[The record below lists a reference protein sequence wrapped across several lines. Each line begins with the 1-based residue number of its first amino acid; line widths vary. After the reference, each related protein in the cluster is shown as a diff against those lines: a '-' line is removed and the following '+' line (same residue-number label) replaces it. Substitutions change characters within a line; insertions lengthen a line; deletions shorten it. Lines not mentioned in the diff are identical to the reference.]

1 MGLTNSTVA
10 ANLATQGNERK
21 NTQNGNGVVYSVILD
36 ENHPRIKNSDA
47 QKTTELIGAIEFR
60 YTGVT
65 PDSDKDLP
73 IAYPSEKYF
82 KSLPVRNETVE
93 ILQTGTGI
101 PLYKRISEEVT
112 PNISADPEYIK
123 KKYKPAENAN
133 PSGKTESYREIENTS
148 QPKNNQQNSSKYDG
162 FGDYFQTQAGIHKLK
177 LYEGDS
183 LFESRFGQ
191 SIRFSAYNNDK
202 NEFSPTT
209 IIRNGENANS
219 RKNKIEQTTLEDLN
233 RDGSIIAMTSEQFEL
248 PFTPGTLSDKGSTD
262 FETKPASF
270 SDYPTKLIGDQI
282 LINSGRIILS
292 SKNAEMMFFSK
303 KNYGF
308 ISDGGL
314 SIDNKLGMDVTVGD
328 NINFVTNDRDV
339 VFYTGKGSIFLGND
353 QLEPLVKGTQLVNI
367 LSELID
373 AITQQIFLTPS
384 GPTAEGPTNISQFGN
399 IKSKLNDI
407 LSKLNQTA

>member
-1 MGLTNSTVA
+1 MALFSGRVGTNNSVS
-10 ANLATQGNERK
+10 QR
-21 NTQNGNGVVYSVILD
+21 NTAPFDSKLGFVYEVILD
-36 ENHPRIKNSDA
+36 ETNEYAK
-47 QKTTELIGAIEFR
+47 QKEVYASYIGAIRFR
-60 YTGVT
+60 TREMSVT
-65 PDSDKDLP
+65 SDIDLP
-73 IAYPSEKYF
+73 IAFPFDKNI
-82 KSLPVRNETVE
+82 KNLPVRNEIVE
-93 ILQTGTGI
+93 IIKIQSGHYYYRKIGVGYNPSLVAEENAISSEFAKENQLQNSADGYNTVSATN
-101 PLYKRISEEVT
+101 T
-112 PNISADPEYIK
+112 PNATNTQSKTNGFGKYYQP
-123 KKYKPAENAN
+123 KKYLHN
-133 PSGKTESYREIENTS
+133 
-148 QPKNNQQNSSKYDG
+148 
-162 FGDYFQTQAGIHKLK
+162 LK
-177 LYEGDS
+177 LYEGD
-183 LFESRFGQ
+183 LLIEGRFGNT
-191 SIRFSAYNNDK
+191 IRLSGYNNPENK
-202 NEFSPTT
+202 YAPSL
-209 IIRNGENANS
+209 IIRNRESGISLTDKYDEKQS
-219 RKNKIEQTTLEDLN
+219 VEEDFN

>member
-233 RDGSIIAMTSEQFEL
+233 RDGSIIAMTSDKYQMGFV
-248 PFTPGTLSDKGSTD
+248 PGTINDKGTSD
-262 FETKPASF
+262 FSKTPDSF
-270 SDYPTKLIGDQI
+270 AGYPDKLIGDQI

-292 SKNAEMMFFSK
+292 ARNSEMIFYSK

-308 ISDGGL
+308 ISDGAL
-314 SIDNKLGMDVTVGD
+314 SIDNKLGVDVNVGD
-328 NINFVTNDRDV
+328 ATNYTTNDRDINLN
-339 VFYTGKGSIFLGND
+339 TGNGKINLGNTK
-353 QLEPLVKGTQLVNI
+353 LEPLVKGDAWVSLME
-367 LSELID
+367 ELID
-373 AITQQIFLTPS
+373 AIVQQVFLTPA
-384 GPTAEGPTNISQFGN
+384 GPSATGPTNVPKFN
-399 IKSKLNDI
+399 TIKSKLKSV
-407 LSKLNQTA
+407 LSELNKTS

>member
-1 MGLTNSTVA
+1 MAGLSSGRVGVNNSINSNSA
-10 ANLATQGNERK
+10 PGYDSKLAY
-21 NTQNGNGVVYSVILD
+21 VYDIILD
-36 ENHPRIKNSDA
+36 ENNKYAVEQNGYSSY
-47 QKTTELIGAIEFR
+47 IGAIRFR
-60 YTGVT
+60 TRDTGT
-65 PDSDKDLP
+65 ISDEELP
-73 IAYPSEKYF
+73 IAFPLDKNV
-82 KSLPVRNETVE
+82 KNLPVRNEIVE
-93 ILQTGTGI
+93 IIQIQSGHCYYRKIGMTFNPSVTAEDDAIASEFAKENQLQNNAQEYNNVATTGI
-101 PLYKRISEEVT
+101 SNTNESNK
-112 PNISADPEYIK
+112 SATKGYG
-123 KKYKPAENAN
+123 KYYEAKQYLHN
-133 PSGKTESYREIENTS
+133 
-148 QPKNNQQNSSKYDG
+148 
-162 FGDYFQTQAGIHKLK
+162 LK
-177 LYEGDS
+177 LYEGDF
-183 LFESRFGQ
+183 LIEGRFGNT
-191 SIRFSAYNNDK
+191 IRLSGYNNVDNKYAPSLILRNNESGISKTDK
-202 NEFSPTT
+202 YK
-209 IIRNGENANS
+209 ENQS
-219 RKNKIEQTTLEDLN
+219 VEEDFN

-270 SDYPTKLIGDQI
+270 TNYPTKLIGDQI

-353 QLEPLVKGTQLVNI
+353 QLEPLVKGKQLVNI

-384 GPTAEGPTNISQFGN
+384 GPTAEGPTNLSQFGN

-407 LSKLNQTA
+407 LSKLNQTS